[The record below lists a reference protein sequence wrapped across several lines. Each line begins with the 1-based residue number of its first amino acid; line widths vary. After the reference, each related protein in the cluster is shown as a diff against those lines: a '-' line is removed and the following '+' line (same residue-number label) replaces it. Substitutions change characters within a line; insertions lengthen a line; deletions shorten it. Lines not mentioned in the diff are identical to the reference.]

1 MDAPLPFTPAGVAEL
16 ADARDLKSRED
27 HSSYRFDP
35 GHRHPKET
43 MPDTY
48 VSGIVSLE
56 IHSFIYTARRNPACF
71 AQL

>member
-1 MDAPLPFTPAGVAEL
+1 
-16 ADARDLKSRED
+16 
-27 HSSYRFDP
+27 
-35 GHRHPKET
+35 